1 MKSISKQLCQSLL
14 AIIFLYFAVSPSFAQ
29 LPPDDLTKIEAAL
42 PTKATATPQRPRKL
56 LVFTLAEGYKHAS
69 IPYAAKALELMGQK
83 TGAFTA
89 TTSDNMASFV
99 ESNLK
104 QFDAVCFVSTTEL
117 KFADVKLRESL
128 MKFVKGGK
136 GVIGIH
142 AASDNFYNWP
152 EAAEMMGGL
161 FDGHPWTSNGAWA
174 VKIDDAQHPLTAAFK
189 GEGFIL
195 SDEIYRF
202 KAPISREHLRV
213 LMSLDLG
220 AEGNQQVE
228 GLRAA
233 DIDIPISWVRDFGK
247 GRVFYCSLGHNNSV
261 YWNAA
266 VLQHYLDG
274 IQFALGDLQVDTTPS
289 VATCLAAVTKYDYG
303 QSRAR
308 LTELDDFIRV
318 SRTSP
323 EALARLEKNFITLL
337 SSPNATL
344 AGKQYVCEHLST
356 MGTNASV
363 PVLAKMLNNAET
375 VEMARF
381 ALERIPHEAALA
393 ALRGALPKAT
403 GNAQVGLVNSLGQRR
418 DDKSVALLTGLIKN
432 SDATLAHAAIAALG
446 TIASVDAAKAL
457 DAARA
462 DASGELLQRIALA
475 RLQCAEALA
484 ANGDKNAALLIYLQ
498 TNAEPYSAAT
508 RFAALRGQIKTEPEN
523 AASRILGLLQSHS
536 AEAQALA
543 VRLIAEIPAT
553 QDLSAIASALP
564 NLPALQ
570 QVQFIAALA
579 TRHDDVVRHAIT
591 QATRSS
597 EDEVRV
603 AALIA
608 LAQAGD
614 ASSVL
619 VLAEAAARKGVE
631 GEAARASL
639 NRLRGEDIEATIIA
653 QLANSAGAVKIEL
666 LRTTEARRLSAANA
680 TLLQT
685 AREAD
690 EHIRLASYKALR
702 VTAEPEHMT
711 AVLDFLIQT
720 TSEDER
726 NELEKTVA
734 AVAQKNAEA
743 NARDAA
749 IRTRLPS
756 VKPIE
761 AKASLLHVLGKIGES
776 TALPELRAALQ
787 SKQPELR
794 LAAIRALSDWPN
806 DTPQSDLLKIAQT
819 SRDQTEKIL
828 ALRGF
833 VRLLALSPVN
843 TATLEHYQTAMQL
856 APNLEEKRMV
866 LSGLAQQKDMSALL
880 LATRYLSDTAL
891 NAEATTAA
899 LKIAETTSRT
909 APAQTK
915 PFLQQISTTDNEAWR
930 TQAQTLLRAIERL
943 EDFITLWE
951 VSGPYLGKD
960 ISLFEFAFPPENNE
974 GTWSKAKY
982 AIDAQQPWLVP
993 LDQIL
998 GGESRVAYLRATIWS
1013 DKAQPARLE
1022 LGSDDGVKAWLNGTL
1037 VHGNNAS
1044 RGVNP
1049 GDDRVAI
1056 NLKAGENVLLLKII
1070 QGAGG
1075 WGACARVRGAAGEH
1089 LADARVMQ

>member
-1 MKSISKQLCQSLL
+1 MRLSPPKLFFVQIIICSIALSINLSH
-14 AIIFLYFAVSPSFAQ
+14 AQ
-29 LPPDDLTKIEAAL
+29 LPADDLAKIEAAL

-56 LVFTLAEGYKHAS
+56 LVFTKTEGYKHAS
-69 IPYAAKALELMGQK
+69 IPYAAQALELMGQK
-83 TGAFTA
+83 TGAFT
-89 TTSDNMASFV
+89 TTVSEDMASFS
-99 ESNLK
+99 ESTLS
-104 QFDAVCFVSTTEL
+104 QYDAVCFVSTTTL
-117 KFADVKLRESL
+117 KFDDPKLRASL
-128 MKFVKGGK
+128 MKFVNGGK

-142 AASDNFYNWP
+142 AASDNFYDWP
-152 EAAEMMGGL
+152 EAAAMMGGL
-161 FDGHPWTSNGAWA
+161 FDGHPWTSDGAWA
-174 VKIDDAQHPLTAAFK
+174 VKVDDVQHPLTVAFK

-213 LMSLDLG
+213 LISLDLA

-228 GLRAA
+228 GLRAT

-274 IQFALGDLQVDTTPS
+274 MQFALGDLQVDTTPS
-289 VATCLAAVTKYDYG
+289 VATCLAAVAKYDYG

-308 LTELDDFIRV
+308 LTELDNFIRV

-323 EALARLEKNFITLL
+323 DALARLEKNFITLL
-337 SSPNATL
+337 SAPTATL

-356 MGTNASV
+356 MGTSASV
-363 PVLAKMLNNAET
+363 PILAKMLMNSTTA
-375 VEMARF
+375 EMARF
-381 ALERIPHEAALA
+381 ALERIPHEAALTA
-393 ALRGALPKAT
+393 MRSALPKTT
-403 GNAQVGLVNSLGQRR
+403 GHTQIGLVNSLGQRR
-418 DDKSVALLTGLIKN
+418 DDKSVALLTGLLKSSN
-432 SDATLAHAAIAALG
+432 APLTHAAIAALG
-446 TIASVDAAKAL
+446 TIASIDAAQAL
-457 DAARA
+457 DAARTN
-462 DASGELLQRIALA
+462 ASGEILQRIALA
-475 RLQCAEALA
+475 RLQCAETLA
-484 ANGDKNAALLIYLQ
+484 ANGDKSAAMLIYLQ

-523 AASRILGLLQSHS
+523 AATRILALLKSPNL
-536 AEAQALA
+536 ETQAAA
-543 VRLIAEIPAT
+543 VRLVNEIPAS
-553 QDLSAIASALP
+553 QNLNAIAAALPSLSAA
-564 NLPALQ
+564 Q
-570 QVQFIAALA
+570 QVQLITALA
-579 TRHDDVVRHAIT
+579 ARRDETVRNAIT
-591 QATRSS
+591 QAIRNS
-597 EDEVRV
+597 EEEVRL
-603 AALIA
+603 AALRA
-608 LAQAGD
+608 LAQVGD
-614 ASSVL
+614 VSSVL
-619 VLAEAAARKGVE
+619 VLAEAAAQKGAA
-631 GEAARASL
+631 GEVARASL
-639 NRLRGEDIEATIIA
+639 NSLRGEHIDATLIA
-653 QLANSAGAVKIEL
+653 QLANSTGAVKIEL
-666 LRTTEARRLSAANA
+666 LRALEARRISAANA

-685 AREAD
+685 ARDAD
-690 EHIRLASYKALR
+690 ENVRMASYKALR
-702 VTAEPEHMT
+702 VTAEPQHVR
-711 AVLDFLIQT
+711 ALLDFLIQT

-749 IRTRLPS
+749 ILALLPS
-756 VKPIE
+756 VKQVE
-761 AKASLLHVLGKIGES
+761 AQASLLHVLGKIGES

-806 DTPQSDLLKIAQT
+806 ASPQNELLKIAQT
-819 SRDQTEKIL
+819 ARDHTEKVL

-833 VRLLALSPVN
+833 VRLLALSPTN
-843 TATLEHYQTAMQL
+843 PAMLEHYQTAMQL

-866 LSGLAQQKDMSALL
+866 LSGLAQQKDVSALL
-880 LATRYLSDTAL
+880 LATRYLNDTAL

-899 LKIAETTSRT
+899 LKISETTSRT

-915 PFLQQISTTDNEAWR
+915 PILQQLGTSDNEAWR

-943 EDFITLWE
+943 EDFITVWE

-960 ISLFEFAFPPENNE
+960 ISLFEFAFPPENNA
-974 GTWSKAKY
+974 GTWSKAQY

-993 LDQIL
+993 LDQML

-1022 LGSDDGVKAWLNGTL
+1022 LGSDDGVKVWLNGTF

-1056 NLKAGENVLLLKII
+1056 NFKAGENVLLLKII

-1089 LADARVMQ
+1089 LADVRVMP